1 MFPAEGSHFGG
12 LFFIFNLFYT
22 ISMAEID
29 NEALKQREAQ
39 LKALK
44 KNKLDAEILNKAE
57 RARCYKEYAHYI
69 LLGEGGKVR
78 VVDTRDYSW
87 TKPVQEAKVW
97 LNLRIYEYT
106 VYQDKVTGQV
116 EIREKPHEFVHQ
128 WIKTTRRY
136 ETIIFDPKKHY
147 GSIKTSSGAYV
158 WNRWNG
164 FPKKAINKGSCQ
176 LFYDYLLDNISD
188 GSQEK
193 FDYIFKWLADMFQHP
208 ERKNNIS
215 LVLSSQMQGSGKSTF
230 GDIICKLTE
239 PYSKVIGTEELVGR
253 FNDYMRDK
261 IFIFVDENLFY
272 RGRNVWNKLKK
283 LITDTE
289 VDIESKGLTPIT
301 TSNYMR
307 FMFAANEEIT
317 VGLETDNR
325 RYQTMQCAEKKLSK
339 DDRDKMVHQL
349 EHGGYEKL
357 MWDLMHEPVDNI
369 IWMPKV
375 LDESY
380 VTNRLNTLQIEHPA
394 WFWLYEAL
402 NDSCKQECNPFYS
415 KWRDDKKIEH
425 ISTKSNYTPT
435 VQELYDKFSVWAL
448 SAGIFRDNISDK
460 FKFDR
465 DLAAILDDVSNHANG
480 RKRDCSDRKIEK
492 YKKILAEKILKNA
505 NESKWLFAP
514 ISDQKSEMDKEK
526 LENKTAIEA
535 LSLQAVGTDNV
546 KDLTRLKNYIER
558 ALYSNY
564 LDFREANEVIYEGES
579 EKDRV
584 ARTKVRTFIEW
595 KQSIIEDEIDA
606 QDDRREGY
614 EAIRYKRLMEKMNLS
629 SQNIYDTITKDI
641 DDLSEQ
647 WNETDKKIRALLK
660 VKNKIDEEAENQ
672 TIDLSILGISLD
684 SINSIMDGLDTPAVQ
699 IYPSST
705 PAEDNIKENKNSP
718 SVVVQEATN
727 ENAELTAFE
736 KELLEVARNTTEG
749 NKI

>member
-1 MFPAEGSHFGG
+1 
-12 LFFIFNLFYT
+12 
-22 ISMAEID
+22 MAEID

-44 KNKLDAEILNKAE
+44 KYKLDAEIMNKAE

-97 LNLRIYEYT
+97 LNLKIYEYT

-116 EIREKPHEFVHQ
+116 EIREKSHEFVHQ

-136 ETIIFDPKKHY
+136 ETIIFDPTKHF
-147 GSIKTSSGAYV
+147 GPIKTQSGAFV

-164 FPKKAINKGSCQ
+164 FPKKAINKGGCQ
-176 LFYDYLLDNISD
+176 LFYDYLLDNISN

-193 FDYIFKWLADMFQHP
+193 YDYIFKWLADMFQHP

-272 RGRNVWNKLKK
+272 RGRNVWNRLKK

-325 RYQTMQCAEKKLSK
+325 RYQTIQCAEKKLGK
-339 DDRDKMVHQL
+339 DERDKMIYEL

-357 MWDLMHEPVDNI
+357 MYDLLHENVDSI
-369 IWMPKV
+369 LWTPKV

-402 NDSCKQECNPFYS
+402 NDSCKQECNPFYT
-415 KWRDDKKIEH
+415 KWRDDKKVEH
-425 ISTKSNYTPT
+425 ISTTSNYTPT
-435 VQELYDKFSVWAL
+435 VQELYDKFSMWAL
-448 SAGIFRDNISDK
+448 SAGLFRDSISDK

-480 RKRDCSDRKIEK
+480 RKRDCSDIKIEK
-492 YKKILAEKILKNA
+492 YKKKFDEKILGSA
-505 NESKWLFAP
+505 SESKWLFVP
-514 ISDQKSEMDKEK
+514 ISDQKGEMNIEK
-526 LENKTAIEA
+526 LENKAAIEA
-535 LSLQAVGTDNV
+535 LSLQAVGTDNI
-546 KDLTRLKNYIER
+546 KELTRLKNYIER

-564 LDFREANEVIYEGES
+564 LESREANEVIYEGES
-579 EKDRV
+579 EKDKE
-584 ARTKVRTFIEW
+584 ARKKVRSFLEW
-595 KQSIIEDEIDA
+595 KQSNIEDEIDA
-606 QDDRREGY
+606 QDDRKSGY
-614 EAIRYKRLMEKMNLS
+614 EAIRYKRLLEKMNLS
-629 SQNIYDTITKDI
+629 SQSIYDTIVKDI
-641 DDLSEQ
+641 DDLSEK
-647 WNETDKKIRALLK
+647 WIEADKKIRALQK
-660 VKNKIDEEAENQ
+660 VKNKIDEEAEKQ
-672 TIDLSILGISLD
+672 TIDLSLLGISLD
-684 SINSIMDGLDTPAVQ
+684 SINSIMDGSDTSPVQ
-699 IYPSST
+699 ISPLDHQESS
-705 PAEDNIKENKNSP
+705 NIEENKNSP
-718 SVVVQEATN
+718 SVIVQEAIN
-727 ENAELTAFE
+727 ENAELSAFE
-736 KELLEVARNTTEG
+736 AQLIEAARTTTEE
-749 NKI
+749 NKIEVKEELPEYIKYFRGE